1 MQGALPMKVFFV
13 NKRLA
18 FGGAITTGSH
28 VEKLRELGITHV
40 INLRRR
46 TNRKIG
52 QFSHIWLPFKD
63 NGKPRPIWFYSRSL
77 DFYEEVMGRKRAK
90 LYVMCHHGICRS
102 ASLSYFFL
110 RASGKSCKKA
120 KSNILKARPQ
130 ARILRGYR
138 ESGEKFLHA

>member
-1 MQGALPMKVFFV
+1 MKVFFV
-13 NKRLA
+13 TKRLA
-18 FGGAITTGSH
+18 FGGAIAKRGD

-52 QFSHIWLPFKD
+52 QFTHIWLPFRD
-63 NGKPRPIWFYSRSL
+63 NGRPRPAWFYSRSL
-77 DFYEEVMGRKRAK
+77 DFYVEAMERKGAK

-110 RASGKSCKKA
+110 RASGKNRKKA
-120 KSNILKARPQ
+120 KANILRARPQ
-130 ARILRGYR
+130 ARIINAYR
-138 ESGEKFLHA
+138 ESGEKYLRRT

>member
-1 MQGALPMKVFFV
+1 MKVFFV
-13 NKRLA
+13 TKRLA
-18 FGGAITTGSH
+18 FGGAIAKRGD

-52 QFSHIWLPFKD
+52 QFPHIWLPFKD
-63 NGKPRPIWFYSRSL
+63 NGRPRPHWFYRRSL
-77 DFYEEVMGRKRAK
+77 DFYDEVKRRKGAK

-110 RASGKSCKKA
+110 RASGKSRKKA
-120 KSNILKARPQ
+120 KTIILGARPQ
-130 ARILRGYR
+130 ARVISAYR
-138 ESGEKFLHA
+138 ESGDKFLRG